1 MLDLFTFFMHGT
13 SNFLISFESDFV
25 GLAVG
30 HHLGDLSLHI
40 VKWDFKTRKGWEIRL
55 LGKEGGKYLICQ
67 ISFVYLLFFLNLKI

>member
-40 VKWDFKTRKGWEIRL
+40 VKWDFKTRKG
-55 LGKEGGKYLICQ
+55 
-67 ISFVYLLFFLNLKI
+67 